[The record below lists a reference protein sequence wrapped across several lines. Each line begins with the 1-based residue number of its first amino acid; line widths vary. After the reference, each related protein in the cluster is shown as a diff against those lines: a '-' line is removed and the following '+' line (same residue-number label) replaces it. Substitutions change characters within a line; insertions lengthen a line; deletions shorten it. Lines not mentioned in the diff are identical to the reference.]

1 MVFRITVLKKKS
13 KTGKISSRFVI
24 NLYVHAQS
32 VMSDF
37 TTPQTVARQ
46 APLSMGF
53 PRQEY
58 WSVLPSPSLGD
69 LPDPG
74 IEPGSPS
81 FQADALTTGPPG
93 KPKPPQKEITRT
105 RSLHR

>member
-1 MVFRITVLKKKS
+1 MVFRITILKKKS
-13 KTGKISSRFVI
+13 KTGKISSRFTI
-24 NLYVHAQS
+24 NLCVHAQS

-74 IEPGSPS
+74 IEPTSPVSPPLAGSFLPL
-81 FQADALTTGPPG
+81 APPG
-93 KPKPPQKEITRT
+93 
-105 RSLHR
+105 